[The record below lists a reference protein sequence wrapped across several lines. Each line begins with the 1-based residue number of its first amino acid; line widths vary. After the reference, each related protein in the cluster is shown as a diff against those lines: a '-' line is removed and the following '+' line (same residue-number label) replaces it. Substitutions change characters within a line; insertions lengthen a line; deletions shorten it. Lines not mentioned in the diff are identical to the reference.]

1 MTLRS
6 DTSMVP
12 MPGFAAASAAWHAGR
27 GTASPFTARST
38 AGGNG
43 GKTRGW
49 SDQARYKAALAQ
61 GHRWHGK
68 VPEDAAPQAEMRSGP
83 APGIAAQ
90 IADGLRSAGLGQM
103 AQRYLAP
110 PSPGD
115 AALSIVPHVIG
126 KAVESGVR
134 AVTAPLRAWK
144 GEIAH
149 EAMIEEGR
157 NVAGFAMT
165 GGMAIPKPA
174 NSAGIFGGRLAKTAD
189 HAALAKAETMA
200 AEGAP
205 RETIWKE
212 TGWFQG
218 ADKKWRFEIDDSG
231 MRSVIAPRDWIK
243 RDDGATMAPHLGAAV
258 AKAAEALTPEAPI
271 RIKRLFEHEALDR
284 AYPYGFTAS
293 DQHPGILGVPVK
305 LIAERDSA
313 SVAGAVVTDGPN
325 GTTLALHETL
335 PPRPARTTTLHEM
348 QHLTQDHEGFAAGG
362 TSSQF
367 ETLPPQA
374 ANEAYILNLM
384 MQRLGGADQFPA
396 AVDLFRQ
403 SIGHEPGLV
412 ARSAARQMA
421 PEDIYAAVNP
431 KAAYKLLAGEV
442 EARAVEKRMDLS
454 ADQRRARPPWLDYDV
469 AESQQIVRFG
479 STTAE
484 SRPRALS
491 PDEEA
496 GLIAGKRSGTSNPE
510 LAEIHGIDERTVQ
523 RILRRNGVEAG
534 KPGRPRSYDA
544 SGLAAAHA
552 QGVPASALAVRYGVK
567 LSTIERRL
575 RAIASG
581 RRDAAKQ
588 AAE

>member
-6 DTSMVP
+6 DTSMMP
-12 MPGFAAASAAWHAGR
+12 MPGFAAASAAWHAGK

-218 ADKKWRFEIDDSG
+218 VDKKWRFEIDDSQAQLTKTLDEAA
-231 MRSVIAPRDWIK
+231 RFKYPLPASAAYRH
-243 RDDGATMAPHLGAAV
+243 DDLYAAYPGAARTKLV
-258 AKAAEALTPEAPI
+258 LSQEY
-271 RIKRLFEHEALDR
+271 R
-284 AYPYGFTAS
+284 
-293 DQHPGILGVPVK
+293 PGEGAFGV
-305 LIAERDSA
+305 ISRDS
-313 SVAGAVVTDGPN
+313 VAYAGKDAIIIGHDPRKPFSSDRGAVHVLP
-325 GTTLALHETL
+325 HEF
-335 PPRPARTTTLHEM
+335 
-348 QHLTQDHEGFAAGG
+348 QHWTQKTEGFASGG
-362 TSSQF
+362 SAREF
-367 ETLPPQA
+367 EAHPGQIADDL
-374 ANEAYILNLM
+374 LSF
-384 MQRLGGADQFPA
+384 QRRIAHDTYT
-396 AVDLFRQ
+396 R
-403 SIGHEPGLV
+403 
-412 ARSAARQMA
+412 
-421 PEDIYAAVNP
+421 
-431 KAAYKLLAGEV
+431 LAGEV

-496 GLIAGKRSGTSNPE
+496 GLIAGKRSGTSNVD
-510 LAEIHGIDERTVQ
+510 LAEIHGVDERTVQ